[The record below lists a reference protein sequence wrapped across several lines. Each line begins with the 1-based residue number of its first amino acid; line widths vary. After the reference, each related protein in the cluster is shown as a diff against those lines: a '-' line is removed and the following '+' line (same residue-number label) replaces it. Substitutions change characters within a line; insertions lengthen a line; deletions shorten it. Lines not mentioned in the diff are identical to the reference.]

1 MSQFLNLNV
10 SVPVATV
17 LVVLVYDY
25 QLVQRSIKRNS
36 EAELNS
42 YKLRS
47 YKLRK
52 KSYKLPKT
60 KF

>member
-17 LVVLVYDY
+17 LVVLVYDD
-25 QLVQRSIKRNS
+25 QLVQRSIKGNS

>member
-1 MSQFLNLNV
+1 MSHFLNLNV
-10 SVPVATV
+10 MVPVATV
-17 LVVLVYDY
+17 LEVLVTSGLII
-25 QLVQRSIKRNS
+25 QQSIKRNS
-36 EAELNS
+36 EAEFNS

-52 KSYKLPKT
+52 K